1 MSSVSTFEST
11 RWRFTKAEI
20 TILSGADIVA
30 AYAIWTFVT
39 YLTDVWDLSV
49 TQAAGIFN
57 LYYGII
63 KIMPLFTQYIVDAFL
78 GNYRMLMISSYAFV
92 AGFGALALSTPP
104 MLGWATGTCTA
115 YEAECIGPVQKILF
129 YTALPLIAV
138 GIIGQATSLVQL
150 AHDERPQWLGPLT
163 FTAPITWL
171 VLSAQDQ
178 TTPESGLSSSS
189 VMIAQLTALSRS
201 ARGQTPESNGP
212 FVFTPGMRGLALAAV
227 CILGYVTSWSIKYGV
242 SALVIIMAAF
252 SFVALSPCSYK
263 RVKGQGVPVK
273 WKETKTILLVTL

>member
-92 AGFGALALSTPP
+92 AVSF
-104 MLGWATGTCTA
+104 
-115 YEAECIGPVQKILF
+115 F
-129 YTALPLIAV
+129 
-138 GIIGQATSLVQL
+138 
-150 AHDERPQWLGPLT
+150 H
-163 FTAPITWL
+163 
-171 VLSAQDQ
+171 
-178 TTPESGLSSSS
+178 SSS
-189 VMIAQLTALSRS
+189 IPLWYW
-201 ARGQTPESNGP
+201 PN
-212 FVFTPGMRGLALAAV
+212 
-227 CILGYVTSWSIKYGV
+227 TSGIY
-242 SALVIIMAAF
+242 I
-252 SFVALSPCSYK
+252 Y
-263 RVKGQGVPVK
+263 
-273 WKETKTILLVTL
+273 